1 MCDNCLNPQP
11 ACKQLSIVQPP
22 KLLIVHLKRFDAL
35 KQSKINTHINFPLE
49 DLNFYPFMQRR
60 NPFSADNSCDNSVS
74 NVISNNIITSNNI
87 NNVINEKCLI
97 DSSSISISRNKSE
110 SNES

>member
-1 MCDNCLNPQP
+1 MCDKCLKPQP

-35 KQSKINTHINFPLE
+35 KQSKLNSHVNFPLQ

-60 NPFSADNSCDNSVS
+60 DPCSVGNSCDNGVNMISQDLATASSS
-74 NVISNNIITSNNI
+74 NVISD
-87 NNVINEKCLI
+87 ECLT
-97 DSSSISISRNKSE
+97 DRSRSVSE
-110 SNES
+110 SNESCVNYI